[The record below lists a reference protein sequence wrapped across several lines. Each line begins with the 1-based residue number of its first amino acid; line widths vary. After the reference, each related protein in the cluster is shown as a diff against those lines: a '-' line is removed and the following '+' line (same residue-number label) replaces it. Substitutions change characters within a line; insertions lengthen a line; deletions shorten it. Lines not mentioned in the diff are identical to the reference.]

1 MLVRKDLTPSQI
13 AVQAAHAAI
22 FSTKE
27 APYLDE
33 HPHLVICGLDSET
46 KLKNAIDRLEANGI
60 RCYSF
65 YEPDIGNQLT
75 AAATGII
82 RGQDRLHFKRFQL
95 LNL

>member
-1 MLVRKDLTPSQI
+1 MRKDLTPEQICVQI
-13 AVQAAHAAI
+13 AHACVQ
-22 FSTKE
+22 STKE

-33 HPHLVICGLDSET
+33 HPHLVLCGIDSET
-46 KLKNAIDRLEANGI
+46 KLKNAIDRLEASGI

-82 RGQDRLHFKRFQL
+82 RGKDRLHFKRFNL
-95 LNL
+95 LKL

>member
-1 MLVRKDLTPSQI
+1 MRNDLSSSQI
-13 AVQAAHAAI
+13 CVQAIHAAI
-22 FSTKE
+22 LSTKE

-33 HPHLVICGLDSET
+33 HPHLVLCKLDSET
-46 KLKNAIDRLEANGI
+46 KLKNAIDRLEASGI

-82 RGQDRLHFKRFQL
+82 RGKDRLHFKRFNL
-95 LNL
+95 LKL

>member
-1 MLVRKDLTPSQI
+1 MRKNLTPEQVC
-13 AVQAAHAAI
+13 VQTAHAVAL
-22 FSTKE
+22 STKE

-33 HPHLVICGLDSET
+33 HPHLIVVALDSET
-46 KLKNAIDRLEANGI
+46 KLKNAIDRLEASGI

-82 RGQDRLHFKRFQL
+82 RGKDRLHFKRFNL
-95 LNL
+95 LKL